1 MECVV
6 LAAGEGRRMRPLTA
20 NRPKVMLPLA
30 NRPILEH
37 LIVAARDAGI
47 TAFTLVVGYRE
58 REIRSCFGNG
68 ERLGVRI
75 RYVIQR
81 HQLGTGDALRACE
94 GLVTGPFLLLNGD
107 MVTRSGDLRA
117 LAGRE
122 PPVIGVSRS
131 THPED
136 FGTVRME
143 GDRVVDLAE
152 KVPNPPGDLIS
163 AGAYLLDPGIFG
175 LLESIGRS
183 ERGEYE
189 ITDALSV
196 LIREGGLAGYP
207 LSFWLDVGYPWDLL
221 SANAML
227 LSDRA
232 FEREGTVEPG
242 VVLDGDVAVGPG
254 SVLRTGTVIEGPCV
268 IGRDCRIGPHAYI
281 RGATAIGNDCHVGH
295 CSEVKNSVILA
306 GTKVPHFNY
315 VGDSVIGSSCN
326 LGAGTKIANLR
337 NDRRPVQAC
346 GRDTGRL
353 KFGAIIGDGVSFGI
367 NCSVN
372 AGSVVGS
379 GCSFAPQ
386 SYIHGCIMDGTEMR

>member
-37 LIVAARDAGI
+37 LITAAREAGV
-47 TAFTLVVGYRE
+47 TEFTLVVGYRE
-58 REIRSCFGNG
+58 REVRNCFGDG
-68 ERLGVRI
+68 ERLGVSI
-75 RYVIQR
+75 RYVPQR

-94 GLVTGPFLLLNGD
+94 GLVSGPFLLLNGD
-107 MVTRSGDLRA
+107 MVIRSGDLRG
-117 LAGRE
+117 LMGRR
-122 PPVIGVSRS
+122 PPVIGLFRS
-131 THPED
+131 SHPED
-136 FGTVRME
+136 FGTVRVE
-143 GDRVVDLAE
+143 GDRVVELAE
-152 KVPNPPGDLIS
+152 KIARPAGDLIN
-163 AGAYLLDPGIFG
+163 AGAYLLDPGIFD

-196 LIREGGLAGYP
+196 LIAKGVVTGYS

-221 SANAML
+221 EANATIL
-227 LSDRA
+227 EDWT
-232 FEREGTVEPG
+232 FGREGTVEPG
-242 VVLDGDVAVGPG
+242 AVLEGDVAVGPG
-254 SVLRTGTVIEGPCV
+254 SVIRAGTVIEGPCV

-281 RGATAIGNDCHVGH
+281 RGATSIGNDCHIGH
-295 CSEVKNSVILA
+295 CSEVKNSVILP
-306 GTKVPHFNY
+306 GTKIPHFNY
-315 VGDSVIGSSCN
+315 VGDSIIGSSCN

-337 NDRRPVQAC
+337 NDRAPVRAC
-346 GRDTGRL
+346 GRSTGRV
-353 KFGAIIGDGVSFGI
+353 KFGAIVGDGVSFGI

-379 GCSFAPQ
+379 NSRFAPQ
-386 SYIHGCIMDGTEMR
+386 SYIHGCIMEGTEMR